1 MSSSSATSVRK
12 FAVPSILPTEG
23 GEVEEEGNYPGA
35 MTTRPSWRGLHGDQ
49 YFREVSPFSLSLL
62 RSLSS
67 GNALSQPDEDRSRL
81 RPDLGG
87 NSIGWR
93 LEKQPMS
100 EEAKPFG
107 FSRLLPDRF
116 ASPRLTSE
124 ASLSCLPMSDEPAP
138 PDGTLFKSSA
148 PAGWESG
155 GSGDHCC
162 ATGAEDREE
171 SAAAS
176 PLPPPSENEDSAQKS
191 DSTPQGT
198 IVSEKDA
205 LPCRLQNGS
214 SVNSEATKDPASA
227 DGSPEEQDVA
237 GKEEILTDQLQ
248 QQKEEAVLQV
258 TKYSAPQGPGDI
270 IMIQSEYTGAVDILS
285 AELETT
291 DLLSEQKKVRPPP
304 LIPPTTW
311 TNSKIREFKTK
322 MAKEKNARMLVKRG
336 EVLTVRVPTHPD
348 GKRVC
353 WEFATEDYDIG
364 FGVYFDWTPIT
375 STAITVQVSES
386 SDEEDEE
393 EEFEGP
399 IPVGDVEK
407 GSKSYLRNRYG
418 EIMPVYR
425 RDSHHEVQIGSHDY
439 PGEGIYLL
447 KFDNSYSLLR
457 NKILF
462 FHVYY
467 TS

>member
-1 MSSSSATSVRK
+1 MTGEAAALEDTQLKASA
-12 FAVPSILPTEG
+12 
-23 GEVEEEGNYPGA
+23 
-35 MTTRPSWRGLHGDQ
+35 
-49 YFREVSPFSLSLL
+49 
-62 RSLSS
+62 
-67 GNALSQPDEDRSRL
+67 
-81 RPDLGG
+81 LGG
-87 NSIGWR
+87 R
-93 LEKQPMS
+93 
-100 EEAKPFG
+100 
-107 FSRLLPDRF
+107 
-116 ASPRLTSE
+116 
-124 ASLSCLPMSDEPAP
+124 
-138 PDGTLFKSSA
+138 
-148 PAGWESG
+148 ESG
-155 GSGDHCC
+155 ASGDSCC
-162 ATGAEDREE
+162 PSVAEEQAKCV
-171 SAAAS
+171 AAL
-176 PLPPPSENEDSAQKS
+176 PLPPPPENEDSTQKS
-191 DSTPQGT
+191 VQEAT
-198 IVSEKDA
+198 VSEKDL

-214 SVNSEATKDPASA
+214 PVNTTKDPAGA
-227 DGSPEEQDVA
+227 NGRPEEQDVV
-237 GKEEILTDQLQ
+237 GDDEILTDELQ
-248 QQKEEAVLQV
+248 HQKEEAILEV
-258 TKYSAPQGPGDI
+258 TKFSAPQGPGDI

-407 GSKSYLRNRYG
+407 GAKNYLRNRYG

-425 RDSHHEVQIGSHDY
+425 RDSHQEVQIGSHDY

-467 TS
+467 TT

>member
-1 MSSSSATSVRK
+1 
-12 FAVPSILPTEG
+12 
-23 GEVEEEGNYPGA
+23 
-35 MTTRPSWRGLHGDQ
+35 
-49 YFREVSPFSLSLL
+49 
-62 RSLSS
+62 
-67 GNALSQPDEDRSRL
+67 
-81 RPDLGG
+81 
-87 NSIGWR
+87 
-93 LEKQPMS
+93 
-100 EEAKPFG
+100 
-107 FSRLLPDRF
+107 
-116 ASPRLTSE
+116 
-124 ASLSCLPMSDEPAP
+124 MSDVPAAAV
-138 PDGTLFKSSA
+138 GTRFKPSA
-148 PAGWESG
+148 AGG
-155 GSGDHCC
+155 LASGDGCL
-162 ATGAEDREE
+162 GAAEHDEKKRL
-171 SAAAS
+171 S
-176 PLPPPSENEDSAQKS
+176 PPPPPSENEDSSQRSEHTTQRATTS
-191 DSTPQGT
+191 ENEDSQ
-198 IVSEKDA
+198 
-205 LPCRLQNGS
+205 CRLQNGS
-214 SVNSEATKDPASA
+214 PVNADTTKDSGGA
-227 DGSPEEQDVA
+227 DGNLEEQDVE
-237 GKEEILTDQLQ
+237 GKEEILTDQPQ
-248 QQKEEAVLQV
+248 HPKEEAVV
-258 TKYSAPQGPGDI
+258 RMTKYPAPQGPGDI
-270 IMIQSEYTGAVDILS
+270 VMIQSEYTGAVDVLS

-291 DLLSEQKKVRPPP
+291 DLLGEQKKARPPP

-311 TNSKIREFKTK
+311 TSSKIREFKTK
-322 MAKEKNARMLVKRG
+322 MAKEKNTRMVVKRG

-399 IPVGDVEK
+399 IPVGDVER

-425 RDSHHEVQIGSHDY
+425 RDSHREVQVGSHDY

>member
-1 MSSSSATSVRK
+1 MSGEPAAPEDTRFKASA
-12 FAVPSILPTEG
+12 
-23 GEVEEEGNYPGA
+23 
-35 MTTRPSWRGLHGDQ
+35 
-49 YFREVSPFSLSLL
+49 
-62 RSLSS
+62 
-67 GNALSQPDEDRSRL
+67 
-81 RPDLGG
+81 LGG
-87 NSIGWR
+87 R
-93 LEKQPMS
+93 
-100 EEAKPFG
+100 
-107 FSRLLPDRF
+107 
-116 ASPRLTSE
+116 
-124 ASLSCLPMSDEPAP
+124 
-138 PDGTLFKSSA
+138 
-148 PAGWESG
+148 ESG
-155 GSGDHCC
+155 GSGDRCC
-162 ATGAEDREE
+162 LSGAEDQEKRVA
-171 SAAAS
+171 AAAS
-176 PLPPPSENEDSAQKS
+176 PLPPPPENEDSTKKS
-191 DSTPQGT
+191 VQEA
-198 IVSEKDA
+198 IVSEKDI

-214 SVNSEATKDPASA
+214 PVNSDTTKDPAGA
-227 DGSPEEQDVA
+227 NGSPEEQNVV
-237 GKEEILTDQLQ
+237 GEEEILTDQLQ
-248 QQKEEAVLQV
+248 HQKEEAILQV
-258 TKYSAPQGPGDI
+258 TKFSAPQGPGDI

-304 LIPPTTW
+304 LFPPTIW

-407 GSKSYLRNRYG
+407 GAKSYLRNRYG

-425 RDSHHEVQIGSHDY
+425 RDSHQEVQIGSHDY

-467 TS
+467 TT